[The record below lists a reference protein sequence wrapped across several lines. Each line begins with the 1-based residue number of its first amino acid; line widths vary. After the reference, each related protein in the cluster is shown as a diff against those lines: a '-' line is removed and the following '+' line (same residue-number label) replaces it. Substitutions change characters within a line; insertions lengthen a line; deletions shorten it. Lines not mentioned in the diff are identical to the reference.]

1 MAKTAERTKTKTA
14 KKASP
19 KKSTKKSEIKKKK
32 PDVKNSLVNNIN
44 AKKKKGTSRSKKNQL
59 YHQRIIKTWKIIGKK
74 RSETDVGM
82 KLDLQPF
89 NSTKN

>member
-1 MAKTAERTKTKTA
+1 MQKR
-14 KKASP
+14 KKVHPAV
-19 KKSTKKSEIKKKK
+19 KK
-32 PDVKNSLVNNIN
+32 DQV
-44 AKKKKGTSRSKKNQL
+44 

>member
-1 MAKTAERTKTKTA
+1 VNIKTIMAKTAERTKTKTA
-14 KKASP
+14 KKSA
-19 KKSTKKSEIKKKK
+19 KKSATKKNK
-32 PDVKNSLVNNIN
+32 PGVKNSLVNN
-44 AKKKKGTSRSKKNQL
+44 
-59 YHQRIIKTWKIIGKK
+59 IKTWKIIGKK